1 MAEKTPWKTEKWWVS
16 HFNYLDEIR
25 KDFTPP
31 EKVIVHDI
39 TLRDGEQQPALVFR
53 KEEKLSIAR
62 KLDEAGI
69 HRIEAGMPTVSTED
83 KEAVKAIA
91 HDGLSAKVFS
101 FARCMKRDV
110 DEALACDVDGVVMEV
125 PASEHIIPNAYGW
138 PIEKAIELSIESTKY
153 AGEHGLYVTFFTI
166 DQTRADLAWC
176 LNLLNKVATEGH
188 MDSLAVVDT
197 FGVCGPQ
204 AITYLVKKIK
214 ETMKKPVEIH
224 CHNDFG
230 LGAANTI
237 AAVLAGAEVIHTTV
251 NAIGERSGNAAIEEV
266 ALALLTMY
274 GIDLGIKYDK
284 LLELS
289 ELVQQLSGVYMPPN
303 KPVVGANA
311 FRIESGIIAAWWAR
325 VRDLET
331 PLEIL
336 PFRWDLIGQRMPQ
349 LLMGKKS
356 GRDSVISKAK
366 ELELTIAD
374 ELVDK
379 VLIEVKTLAIAKKA
393 PLTDEEFRAIV
404 NRIKTAEGS

>member
-1 MAEKTPWKTEKWWVS
+1 
-16 HFNYLDEIR
+16 YLDEIR
-25 KDFTPP
+25 REFTPP

-53 KEEKLSIAR
+53 KEEKLRIAR
-62 KLDEAGI
+62 KLDETGI
-69 HRIEAGMPTVSTED
+69 HRIEAGMPTVSAED

-101 FARCMKRDV
+101 FARCMKKDV

-138 PIEKAIELSIESTKY
+138 PIEKAIELSVESTTY

-176 LNLLNKVATEGH
+176 LKLLERVATEGH

-204 AITYLVKKIK
+204 AIAYLVKKIK
-214 ETMKKPVEIH
+214 ESIKKPVEIH

-230 LGAANTI
+230 LGTANTI
-237 AAVLAGAEVIHTTV
+237 SAVLAGAEVIHTTV

-289 ELVQQLSGVYMPPN
+289 ELVQQLSGVAMPPN

-311 FRIESGIIAAWWAR
+311 FKIESGIIAAWWAR
-325 VRDLET
+325 VSDLGI

-336 PFRWDLIGQRMPQ
+336 PFRWDLIGQRKPQ
-349 LLMGKKS
+349 LLLGKKS
-356 GRDSVISKAK
+356 GKDSVTFKAR
-366 ELELTIAD
+366 ELGLSIPD

-379 VLIEVKTLAIAKKA
+379 ILLEIKTAAIAKKA
-393 PLTDEEFRAIV
+393 PLADEEFRTIV
-404 NRIKTAEGS
+404 DRIKTTKE

>member
-1 MAEKTPWKTEKWWVS
+1 MSERTPWKTEKWWVS

-25 KDFTPP
+25 REFTPP

-53 KEEKLSIAR
+53 KEEKLRIAR
-62 KLDEAGI
+62 KLDETGI
-69 HRIEAGMPTVSTED
+69 HRIEAGMPTVSAED

-101 FARCMKRDV
+101 FARCMKKDV

-138 PIEKAIELSIESTKY
+138 PIEKAIELSVESTTY

-176 LNLLNKVATEGH
+176 LKLLERVATEGH

-204 AITYLVKKIK
+204 AIAYLVKKIK
-214 ETMKKPVEIH
+214 ESIKKPVEIH

-230 LGAANTI
+230 LGTANTI
-237 AAVLAGAEVIHTTV
+237 SAVLAGAEVIHTTV

-289 ELVQQLSGVYMPPN
+289 ELVQQLSGVAMPPN

-311 FRIESGIIAAWWAR
+311 FKIESGIIAAWWAR
-325 VRDLET
+325 VSDLGI

-336 PFRWDLIGQRMPQ
+336 PFRWDLIGQRKPQ
-349 LLMGKKS
+349 LLLGKKS
-356 GRDSVISKAK
+356 GKDSVTFKAR
-366 ELELTIAD
+366 ELGLSIPD

-379 VLIEVKTLAIAKKA
+379 ILLEIKTAAIAKKA
-393 PLTDEEFRAIV
+393 PLADEEFRTIV
-404 NRIKTAEGS
+404 DRIKTTKE